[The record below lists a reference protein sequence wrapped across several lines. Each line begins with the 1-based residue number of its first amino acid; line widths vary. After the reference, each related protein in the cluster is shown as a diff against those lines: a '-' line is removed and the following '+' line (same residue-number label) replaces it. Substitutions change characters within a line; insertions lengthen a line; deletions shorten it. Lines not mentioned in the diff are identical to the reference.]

1 MIGKKL
7 FDYSVY
13 HKYFSP
19 EAMWNKISAVARKAG
34 MELIYAVLLLY
45 YVAIDPNTPKA
56 DKFRIYCVIGYFI
69 LPVDLIP
76 DALPVIGW
84 TDDMAAVV
92 WVLKTVWN
100 NITPEIRAKA
110 RRQLAR
116 WFGEVDQTELNSL
129 LVRQLEESSDD

>member
-45 YVAIDPNTPKA
+45 YVAI
-56 DKFRIYCVIGYFI
+56 RIHLKLINSGY
-69 LPVDLIP
+69 
-76 DALPVIGW
+76 
-84 TDDMAAVV
+84 MA
-92 WVLKTVWN
+92 
-100 NITPEIRAKA
+100 
-110 RRQLAR
+110 
-116 WFGEVDQTELNSL
+116 
-129 LVRQLEESSDD
+129 

>member
-1 MIGKKL
+1 M
-7 FDYSVY
+7 
-13 HKYFSP
+13 
-19 EAMWNKISAVARKAG
+19 
-34 MELIYAVLLLY
+34 
-45 YVAIDPNTPKA
+45 
-56 DKFRIYCVIGYFI
+56 IGYFI